1 MTRKLYKM
9 LSYKGTGKRR
19 SEPIED
25 IFLFQSM
32 EMRRAE
38 SVREKT

>member
-1 MTRKLYKM
+1 MARKLYKM

-25 IFLFQSM
+25 IFLFQAIGM
-32 EMRRAE
+32 RAE
-38 SVREKT
+38 SGEEET

>member
-1 MTRKLYKM
+1 MTRNWYKM

-25 IFLFQSM
+25 IVLSK
-32 EMRRAE
+32 EL
-38 SVREKT
+38 K

>member
-1 MTRKLYKM
+1 MARKLYKM

-19 SEPIED
+19 SELIED
-25 IFLFQSM
+25 IFLFQRI

-38 SVREKT
+38 SVEEET